1 MAQCVDLRRERIVA
15 ADRFLLDTNVIMAVS
30 SLYSSVRTQSYLTF
44 LEKTQRVGASVTVSI
59 LSLLELGHVVERLR
73 FRELGGTLGDSA
85 ELKRFRSDRPQRE
98 RVAQDVAVTWNEIA
112 GFATVLAIDLPTTFA
127 PELLGQL
134 ASTTLDTYDYA
145 FIDQARRAEISTIV
159 SDDGD
164 FKSATGIIIFTANAK
179 VLA

>member
-1 MAQCVDLRRERIVA
+1 
-15 ADRFLLDTNVIMAVS
+15 
-30 SLYSSVRTQSYLTF
+30 
-44 LEKTQRVGASVTVSI
+44 
-59 LSLLELGHVVERLR
+59 
-73 FRELGGTLGDSA
+73 
-85 ELKRFRSDRPQRE
+85 
-98 RVAQDVAVTWNEIA
+98 VTWNEIA

-159 SDDGD
+159 SDGGD
-164 FKSATGIIIFTANAK
+164 FKSATGIVIFTANAN